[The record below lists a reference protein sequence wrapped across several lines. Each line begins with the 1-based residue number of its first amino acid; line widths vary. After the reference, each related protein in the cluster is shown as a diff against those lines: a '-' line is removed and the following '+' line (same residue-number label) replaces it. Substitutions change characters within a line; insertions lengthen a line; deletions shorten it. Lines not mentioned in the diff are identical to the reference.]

1 MINPPPLPKGRLEA
15 LTDGIFAVTMT
26 LLVLDLKFPEHPLR
40 KETDLFEALAA
51 LAPKFD
57 DYIISFLVLCLFW
70 LSHLRVLSRV
80 READATFTWLNLGFL
95 LFTTFV
101 PLMTSLL
108 GAHPAHPA
116 AAVIYGANLLAILLF
131 EGLLYRRM
139 CKTLANE
146 TVSDPEALWRFARRR
161 FLIAAGVVLLGV
173 TAALVEIEVGE
184 SVGLASYVY
193 LLLIAAGVF
202 RPVYRIGPTP
212 GIRRRED

>member
-1 MINPPPLPKGRLEA
+1 
-15 LTDGIFAVTMT
+15 
-26 LLVLDLKFPEHPLR
+26 
-40 KETDLFEALAA
+40 
-51 LAPKFD
+51 
-57 DYIISFLVLCLFW
+57 
-70 LSHLRVLSRV
+70 
-80 READATFTWLNLGFL
+80 
-95 LFTTFV
+95 
-101 PLMTSLL
+101 MTSLI

-161 FLIAAGVVLLGV
+161 FPSPPASCCWAMV
-173 TAALVEIEVGE
+173 AALVEIEVRE

-202 RPVYRIGPTP
+202 RPVYRIGPVP
-212 GIRRRED
+212 GIGAAKR